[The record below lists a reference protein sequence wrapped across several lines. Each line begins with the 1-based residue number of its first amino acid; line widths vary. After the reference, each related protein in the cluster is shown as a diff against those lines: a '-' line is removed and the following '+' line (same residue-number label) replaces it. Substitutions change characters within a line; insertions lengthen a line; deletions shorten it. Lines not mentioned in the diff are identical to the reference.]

1 MLIQVVSDDYEF
13 GPKTSVEF
21 HRHRLALCSIG
32 QTDWGSA
39 WVYSGQEGGD
49 WRDRNKTG
57 LNTPLG
63 IITGIDAYSKGLFHG
78 GVV

>member
-1 MLIQVVSDDYEF
+1 MTKSYEF

-21 HRHRLALCSIG
+21 HKHTLRSVLSDR
-32 QTDWGSA
+32 QTGVVHGD
-39 WVYSGQEGGD
+39 SGQEGGD

-63 IITGIDAYSKGLFHG
+63 IITGIHINANSKGLFHG